1 MTNISI
7 SGKFNKNLRVFFFSR
22 LEGLDPNAYEAFQTS
37 RNLKDVVE
45 RAIKL
50 KTSKLGLTK
59 KLSVRANLMTPI
71 LPMLVSN
78 NRGHYC

>member
-7 SGKFNKNLRVFFFSR
+7 SGKFNKNLRVFFSR

-50 KTSKLGLTK
+50 KTCKLGLTK

-78 NRGHYC
+78 NRGYCC